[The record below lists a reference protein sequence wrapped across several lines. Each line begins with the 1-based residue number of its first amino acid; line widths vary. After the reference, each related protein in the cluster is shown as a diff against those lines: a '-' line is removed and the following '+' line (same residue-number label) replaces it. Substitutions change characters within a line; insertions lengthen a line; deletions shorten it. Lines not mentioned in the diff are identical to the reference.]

1 MRVKLAAV
9 ALLPALAACTMT
21 PVSQGPVDC
30 YSAVDATR
38 YNHLY
43 LQLDVGGSYS
53 VRLLGDIT
61 VWGTATGQWTVSGS
75 QISLQPIQADGQ
87 LVGFAPTL
95 YRNPDGS
102 LSLPK
107 GSLPFSGWSRLA
119 ASGCGP

>member
-9 ALLPALAACTMT
+9 ALLPALAACTT
-21 PVSQGPVDC
+21 APVSQGPVDC

-38 YNHLY
+38 YNHLH

-53 VRLLGDIT
+53 VRLVGDIT
-61 VWGTATGQWTVSGS
+61 VWGTATGQWTAAGT
-75 QISLQPIQADGQ
+75 QISLQPSQADGQ

-95 YRNPDGS
+95 HRNGDGS